1 MTIKKNG
8 AKALTMSQQ
17 NSKAIK
23 DLHGLFV
30 KHAADEAE
38 VWSGVRTQV
47 SEIHIALLGDVKD
60 PDRRGWLERIRDLED
75 YVGSWRRATW
85 LAVGGLISGVFALVV
100 ALAMYVIP
108 GG

>member
-1 MTIKKNG
+1 MTLKKNG

-30 KHAADEAE
+30 KHAAG
-38 VWSGVRTQV
+38 WGGVKTQV
-47 SEIHIALLGDVKD
+47 SEIHSALLGDVKD

-108 GG
+108 AG